1 MFTAREI
8 LEARKP
14 KPPTP
19 TPPPP
24 PPPPSNPQRISN
36 WAPAQANHDVWAIT
50 DDQWTALI
58 RTLWRILQQQQQPHN
73 D

>member
-8 LEARKP
+8 MEARKP

-19 TPPPP
+19 PTPPPP
-24 PPPPSNPQRISN
+24 SPPPANPKPISN
-36 WAPAQANHDVWAIT
+36 WAPAQANHDAWTIT

-58 RTLWRILQQQQQPHN
+58 RTLWRILEQQRAHN
-73 D
+73 G